1 MLKKYLSLSIL
12 VAASTAVSANTPVPA
27 DKFDMSNW
35 KITLPMDGDGNGKV
49 DEIKLP
55 DLMTY
60 SHPDFFFL
68 DENNH
73 LVFQVH
79 NKAITTK
86 GSSNARSELRQE
98 LRGADHSIGTKD
110 PGNYF
115 SLASHPDADTF
126 GAIGGKMEATLKVN
140 HVSRRAK
147 YSHKEPAHTVVV
159 GQIHAAKNN
168 DKIDEGKGWGNG
180 NEPLKIFYKKF
191 PNHESGSVFWNYER
205 NLLKADPD
213 RADIN
218 YPVWGYGWN
227 IGNDPKEKGLKLG
240 DEFSYTVNVY
250 GDIMY
255 LTFSAEGKE
264 TKEFQISLVNNV
276 DANGKVDEKNFAQG
290 YALDPFYF
298 KAGAYGQCSAKDSDS
313 MWSPACLGT
322 GDFKEDM
329 KTGDYNSVTF
339 SKLVLSEGTA
349 PNE

>member
-1 MLKKYLSLSIL
+1 MLKKCLSLSVLI
-12 VAASTAVSANTPVPA
+12 AASATASANTTVPA
-27 DKFDMSNW
+27 EKFDMSNW

-60 SHPDFFFL
+60 SHPEFFYL
-68 DENNH
+68 DENDH

-79 NKAITTK
+79 NKAVTTK

-115 SLASHPDADTF
+115 SLASHPDAKTF

-140 HVSRRAK
+140 HVSMTAK
-147 YSHKEPAHTVVV
+147 YPTKEPAYSVVV

-168 DKIDEGKGWGNG
+168 ALLEEAKGWGNG

-191 PNHESGSVFWNYER
+191 PNHETGSVFWNYER
-205 NLLKADPD
+205 NLAKAHPD
-213 RADIN
+213 RTDIN
-218 YPVWGYGWN
+218 YPVWGNGWN
-227 IGNDPKEKGLKLG
+227 IGNDPKEAGLKLG
-240 DEFSYTVNVY
+240 DEFSYTVNVFE
-250 GDIMY
+250 DIMY
-255 LTFSAEGKE
+255 LTFSAEGHE
-264 TKEFQISLVNNV
+264 TKEFQISLANNV
-276 DANGKVDEKNFAQG
+276 DASGKVDEKNFDQG

-313 MWSPACLGT
+313 MWSPACAGT
-322 GDFKEDM
+322 GDFATDM
-329 KTGDYNSVTF
+329 KNGDYNSVTF
-339 SKLVLSEGTA
+339 SKLVVSEGTA
-349 PNE
+349 PKQ